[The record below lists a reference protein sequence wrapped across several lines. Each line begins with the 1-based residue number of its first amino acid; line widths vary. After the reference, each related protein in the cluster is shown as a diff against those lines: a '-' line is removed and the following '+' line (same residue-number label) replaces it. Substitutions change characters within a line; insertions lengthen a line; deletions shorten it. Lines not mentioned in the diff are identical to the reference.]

1 MRKGTLSFKM
11 AQVMIMVMEAGK
23 AEHTCNLL
31 ADINKNGEVTK
42 LYDYNGNEL
51 KINFCKTKSITTKLG
66 GNLPRN
72 KIFKI
77 KPLSRGFLLC
87 GV

>member
-1 MRKGTLSFKM
+1 
-11 AQVMIMVMEAGK
+11 MEAGK

-51 KINFCKTKSITTKLG
+51 KINFLQNQVYYNKTWWQFTK
-66 GNLPRN
+66 
-72 KIFKI
+72 KQDT
-77 KPLSRGFLLC
+77 
-87 GV
+87 

>member
-1 MRKGTLSFKM
+1 M

-51 KINFCKTKSITTKLG
+51 KINLLQNQVYYNKTWWQFTK
-66 GNLPRN
+66 
-72 KIFKI
+72 KQDI
-77 KPLSRGFLLC
+77 
-87 GV
+87 

>member
-1 MRKGTLSFKM
+1 M
-11 AQVMIMVMEAGK
+11 AQVMIMVVEAGK

-51 KINFCKTKSITTKLG
+51 KINFLQNQVYYNKTWWQFTK
-66 GNLPRN
+66 
-72 KIFKI
+72 KQDT
-77 KPLSRGFLLC
+77 
-87 GV
+87 

>member
-1 MRKGTLSFKM
+1 
-11 AQVMIMVMEAGK
+11 MEAGK

-51 KINFCKTKSITTKLG
+51 KINFLQGQVYYNKTWWQFTK
-66 GNLPRN
+66 
-72 KIFKI
+72 KQDI
-77 KPLSRGFLLC
+77 
-87 GV
+87 

>member
-1 MRKGTLSFKM
+1 M

-51 KINFCKTKSITTKLG
+51 KINFLQNQVYYNKTWWQFTK
-66 GNLPRN
+66 
-72 KIFKI
+72 KQDF
-77 KPLSRGFLLC
+77 
-87 GV
+87 

>member
-1 MRKGTLSFKM
+1 M

-42 LYDYNGNEL
+42 FYDYNGNEL
-51 KINFCKTKSITTKLG
+51 KINFFAEPSLLQQ
-66 GNLPRN
+66 NLVAVYQETRHV
-72 KIFKI
+72 K
-77 KPLSRGFLLC
+77 
-87 GV
+87 

>member
-1 MRKGTLSFKM
+1 M

-51 KINFCKTKSITTKLG
+51 KINFLQNQVYYNKTWWQFTK
-66 GNLPRN
+66 
-72 KIFKI
+72 KQDI
-77 KPLSRGFLLC
+77 
-87 GV
+87 

>member
-1 MRKGTLSFKM
+1 
-11 AQVMIMVMEAGK
+11 MIMVMEAGK

-51 KINFCKTKSITTKLG
+51 KINFLQNQVYYNKTWWQFTK
-66 GNLPRN
+66 
-72 KIFKI
+72 KHDT
-77 KPLSRGFLLC
+77 
-87 GV
+87 

>member
-1 MRKGTLSFKM
+1 
-11 AQVMIMVMEAGK
+11 MEAGK

-51 KINFCKTKSITTKLG
+51 KINFLQNQVYYNKTWWQFTKKQ
-66 GNLPRN
+66 N
-72 KIFKI
+72 F
-77 KPLSRGFLLC
+77 
-87 GV
+87 

>member
-1 MRKGTLSFKM
+1 M

-51 KINFCKTKSITTKLG
+51 KINFLQNQVYYNKTWWQFAKKQDT
-66 GNLPRN
+66 
-72 KIFKI
+72 
-77 KPLSRGFLLC
+77 
-87 GV
+87 

>member
-1 MRKGTLSFKM
+1 
-11 AQVMIMVMEAGK
+11 MEAGK

-51 KINFCKTKSITTKLG
+51 KINFLQNQVYYNKTWWQFTK
-66 GNLPRN
+66 
-72 KIFKI
+72 KQDI
-77 KPLSRGFLLC
+77 
-87 GV
+87 